1 VKSLRRALF
10 VGAMIAPTLVPAA
23 QVNSDDLQAYIDGV
37 MGSAIVGKQT
47 VGATVAVVRDGRLA
61 ASRGYGMADIAL
73 EVPVRSDVS
82 QFRIG
87 SISKVLVWMGVLQQ
101 VEAGTL
107 DLDADVNTYL
117 THFKMPSDFSEPI
130 TLRHLMTHTPG
141 FEDSLVGL
149 FVTGPRQV
157 GTLVETLAANVPRRV
172 VPPGSLVSY
181 SNYGAALAAHVV
193 SQVTGVSWDDYV
205 QTHILNPL
213 DMTGATTRQPVPKP
227 LLETRAKGYIPSGGA
242 VEEKGFLYVP
252 LAPAG
257 AASATALDMA
267 KLMAELLNPQSSSVL
282 SAQSKAQ
289 LMGNAHASHPLVN
302 GLTLGMYEISLG
314 GARAVGHGGDTI
326 LFSSLMVLWPGQ
338 NVGLF
343 VSTNTVGGFFVAD
356 RLMRSVAR
364 HLGLAAS
371 METRPGIDNSQL
383 LVGTYLSARR
393 NQSNVSKLLGLVD
406 AAQVAYDEQSQALKI
421 TDVLGVAQ
429 YHQVRDRVFQKVG
442 GYDRVVFSGGSA
454 PQLSFSNRP
463 VVTYLRAEPLE
474 MPQANAIGLGLWFVL
489 SVGAVLVWPISSL
502 THRRRPSVQGAGAAS
517 VLAYIAA
524 VVAIVYMVQL
534 ASVGANAYE
543 VLVYGLGEAT
553 SLLGYSVALAL
564 LMVVQLMYLP
574 RAWLNGYWW
583 LSRRIHFTL
592 VVTAQ
597 GALLGWLWYWNLVPA
612 RILDFAHGF

>member
-1 VKSLRRALF
+1 L
-10 VGAMIAPTLVPAA
+10 IAPALVSAA
-23 QVNSDDLQAYIDGV
+23 QVNDDDLQAYIDGV
-37 MGSAIVGKQT
+37 MGSAIVDNQT

-61 ASRGYGMADIAL
+61 ASRGYGMADVAL

-107 DLDADVNTYL
+107 DLDADVNAYL
-117 THFKMPSDFSEPI
+117 KNFQMPSDFSEPI

-141 FEDSLVGL
+141 FEDSSVGL

-172 VPPGSLVSY
+172 VPPGSLISY

-193 SQVTGVSWDDYV
+193 SQVTGVSWDDYA
-205 QTHILNPL
+205 QTHILDPL

-227 LLETRAKGYIPSGGA
+227 LVETRAKGYIPSGGV

-267 KLMAELLNPQSSSVL
+267 KLMAELLKPQSSSVL
-282 SAQSKAQ
+282 SAQSKTQ
-289 LMGNAHASHPLVN
+289 LMGTARAPHPLVN
-302 GLTLGMYEISLG
+302 GLTLGMYEMSLG
-314 GARAVGHGGDTI
+314 GPRAVGHGGDTI

-343 VSTNTVGGFFVAD
+343 VSTNTVGGILVAN
-356 RLMRSVAR
+356 RLMRSVAQ

-371 METRPGIDNSQL
+371 MKTLPGVDNPQH
-383 LVGTYLSARR
+383 LVGTYVSARR

-406 AAQVAYDEQSQALKI
+406 AVQVAYDEQSQALKI

-429 YHQVRDRVFQKVG
+429 YHQVQDRVFQKVD
-442 GYDRVVFSGGSA
+442 GYDRVVFSGDSDA
-454 PQLSFSNRP
+454 QLSFSNRP
-463 VVTYLRAEPLE
+463 VVTYLRAEPHE
-474 MPQANAIGLGLWFVL
+474 TPQANAIGLGLWFLL
-489 SVGAVLVWPISSL
+489 SVSAVLVWPISSL

-517 VLAYIAA
+517 VLAYTGAA
-524 VVAIVYMVQL
+524 VAIVYMVQL
-534 ASVGANAYE
+534 ASVGSNAYDI
-543 VLVYGLGEAT
+543 LVYGLGEAT
-553 SLLGYSVALAL
+553 SLLGYSVALAV

-592 VVTAQ
+592 VVAAQ

-612 RILDFAHGF
+612 RILDFVNSF